1 MMASASFEGLGTRVR
16 QLRHAALS
24 RMHGDSVMLAL
35 AVAVGFG
42 TGVAAAVL
50 VNAIELVERI
60 AFGTHPDWLR
70 ILLVPTAGGLAAGIL
85 ITYLFP
91 ESAGSGVIE
100 IMKTISLRG
109 GRVRSRVPAGGIITT
124 GVALGTG
131 ASGGRE
137 GPIVLVGGG
146 LGSLAGRLFAV
157 GEDRMRT
164 LVAAGVAAG
173 IGASFNAP
181 IGGMLFAIELIIGGF
196 KARSL
201 QVIVVSSV
209 VGSVTARQLIGPEV
223 IFKPSASYRLA
234 DPRELLLYV
243 VLGLA
248 AAGVGIAFLR
258 LEDFFHRLFTGM
270 RVWRPLT
277 LAIAGAGVGSIALIL
292 PEVLSTGD
300 GLPPISG
307 IRDPI
312 QEMLEGG
319 FGSGYAVV
327 GFLLLLAAA
336 KLIATSMSIG
346 SGNAIGTFAPALF
359 TGAAVG
365 GALGHLALMWFPATG
380 VEPGAFALVGMA
392 AAFSAAARAPLT
404 AIVIAFELTGDYEL
418 VLPLMLAAGI
428 ATLVADRINPDSV
441 YTYPLR
447 KQGIVYAEPEDVDIM
462 QSVSVGE
469 IMTTGHDAVPASMPV
484 AELRRL
490 FATSGHHGFPVL
502 GGDGRLT
509 GVVTMSDLARADEE
523 ETARATGERA
533 PPHRTHDGAPHHR
546 RPHDGV
552 VTVDDICTHQPVTV
566 TPDDPVF
573 RAVRRMA
580 SLDVGRVP
588 VVSSEDHGIL
598 VGLLRRS
605 DLVKAYQRAV
615 VRNLGAQQR
624 RQWSQ
629 LRDLGG
635 VQFVEL
641 RVEAGAPSD
650 GKPVKEIAWPQR
662 TVLTSVRRD
671 GQVVLPRGDT
681 VLQAGDEVVVLTG
694 RDTADEVHRLMSP
707 IAGSQAGAAADG

>member
-1 MMASASFEGLGTRVR
+1 MTMLSFEALDSRVR
-16 QLRHAALS
+16 QLRHAAIT
-24 RMHGDSVMLAL
+24 RMRGDSVMLVL

-50 VNAIELVERI
+50 VNAIEGVEHV
-60 AFGTHPDWLR
+60 AFGGSPGWVR
-70 ILLVPTAGGLAAGIL
+70 IMLVLTLGGLLTGVL
-85 ITYLFP
+85 ITYVFP
-91 ESAGSGVIE
+91 ESSGSGVIE

-109 GRVRSRVPAGGIITT
+109 GRVRSRVPIGGIVATS
-124 GVALGTG
+124 VALGTG

-181 IGGMLFAIELIIGGF
+181 IGGMLFAIELIVGGF
-196 KARSL
+196 RARSL
-201 QVIVVSSV
+201 QVIVVASV

-223 IFKPSASYRLA
+223 IFKPSASYGLS
-234 DPRELLLYV
+234 DPRELLLYL

-248 AAGVGIAFLR
+248 AAGVGIAFLY
-258 LEDFFHRLFTGM
+258 LEDFFHRVFLRM
-270 RVWRPLT
+270 KVWRPFT
-277 LAIAGAGVGSIALIL
+277 LAIAGAGVGAIAIVL

-300 GLPPISG
+300 GLPPIEG
-307 IRDPI
+307 VRYPI

-319 FGSGYAVV
+319 FGSGYPVV
-327 GFLLLLAAA
+327 GLLLLLAVA
-336 KLIATSMSIG
+336 KLVATSMSIG
-346 SGNAIGTFAPALF
+346 SGSAIGTFAPALF

-365 GALGHLALMWFPATG
+365 GALGHLAVMWLPAAG
-380 VEPGAFALVGMA
+380 VQPGAFALVGMA

-418 VLPLMLAAGI
+418 VLPLMLAAGV
-428 ATLVADRINPDSV
+428 ATLVADRVNSDSV

-462 QSVSVGE
+462 QSVDVGE
-469 IMTTGHDAVPASMPV
+469 IMTAAPDTVSTDISLD
-484 AELRRL
+484 ELQRR
-490 FATSGHHGFPVL
+490 FAHSGHHGYPVL
-502 GGDGRLT
+502 DTDGRLV
-509 GVVTMSDLARADEE
+509 GVVTTSDLARSTD
-523 ETARATGERA
+523 
-533 PPHRTHDGAPHHR
+533 DGARDHEGR
-546 RPHDGV
+546 AL
-552 VTVDDICTHQPVTV
+552 TVGDICTRQPVTV
-566 TPDDPVF
+566 TPDDPVY

-588 VVSSEDHGIL
+588 VVASEDHGKL

-641 RVEAGAPSD
+641 RVEPGAPAE
-650 GKPVKEIAWPQR
+650 GQPVKDIDWPQR
-662 TVLTSVRRD
+662 TVLTSVRRE

-681 VLQAGDEVVVLTG
+681 VLEAGDEVVVLTG
-694 RDTADEVHRLMSP
+694 RGTADDVHRLMSP
-707 IAGSQAGAAADG
+707 EAGSSAAVTGPG